1 MENVNNFC
9 SRQTLDKLA
18 KKYKIKLNSL
28 NFMLMEFKRIN
39 QSNYPFQ
46 IKAFGL
52 ESRNDK
58 LYDLVLMLIIKTHED
73 TTFDVK
79 YYQDEM
85 KKDNVVL
92 LSNKEYKE
100 KERYWFVLFL
110 DFFDDKKYT
119 LIDYSGDLDEFPDY
133 TKISEG
139 LKKLLI
145 KLKDVSWHSTKIE

>member
-1 MENVNNFC
+1 
-9 SRQTLDKLA
+9 
-18 KKYKIKLNSL
+18 
-28 NFMLMEFKRIN
+28 
-39 QSNYPFQ
+39 
-46 IKAFGL
+46 
-52 ESRNDK
+52 
-58 LYDLVLMLIIKTHED
+58 
-73 TTFDVK
+73 
-79 YYQDEM
+79 M

-92 LSNKEYKE
+92 LSKKEYKE

>member
-9 SRQTLDKLA
+9 SIQSLDKLA
-18 KKYKIKLNSL
+18 KKYKIKLDSL
-28 NFMLMEFKRIN
+28 NFMSMELKKFN
-39 QSNYPFQ
+39 QSNYPFK

-85 KKDNVVL
+85 KKDKVVI

-110 DFFDDKKYT
+110 DFFDVKKDT
-119 LIDYSGDLDEFPDY
+119 LIDYSGDLCQFPDY
-133 TKISEG
+133 TKISKG
-139 LKKLLI
+139 LKNLLI
-145 KLKDVSWHSTKIE
+145 RLKNVLWD

>member
-28 NFMLMEFKRIN
+28 NFMSMEFKRIN

-58 LYDLVLMLIIKTHED
+58 LYDLVLILIIKTHED

-92 LSNKEYKE
+92 LSKKEYKE

-110 DFFDDKKYT
+110 DFFDDKKDT